1 MIHRRG
7 AVVGGVLLSLA
18 LLPGA
23 CKKESQPKKE
33 PAPEPTA
40 PPAAGGAGV
49 GQTEAPA
56 SQPGPG
62 GVTGRKIKIAFSAP
76 SADHGWTGAIS
87 VKAKEQAAKYDDV
100 DFSLSQASNAA
111 DQVNQI
117 NSIIS
122 QKPDVLVI
130 LPHDDT
136 VTPAAL
142 AAMKAGIPV
151 INVDREFS
159 DPGAQRT
166 VIKGDN
172 YGAGFQAGLYFASQL
187 KCKGNVVE
195 IQGIAGIS
203 VTNQR
208 TKGFADAIKPCKG
221 GIKIIAQQPADFAPD
236 KGLTVMQNILQANK
250 KIDAVYT
257 HDDDMAQGVV
267 QAIKNANRDKE
278 MWLTGVGG
286 SKAAM
291 DAIKTGGLY
300 RATFLYNPTM
310 AASGVALARL
320 LARNQGLQDL
330 TEPIIPNMIVMQAQG
345 VFQENVDQFMPLAF

>member
-1 MIHRRG
+1 M
-7 AVVGGVLLSLA
+7 A
-18 LLPGA
+18 LMSSA
-23 CKKESQPKKE
+23 CRKEE
-33 PAPEPTA
+33 PAKKSEAKPVEA
-40 PPAAGGAGV
+40 GGGQPAAGEGEGKDE
-49 GQTEAPA
+49 GR
-56 SQPGPG
+56 

-87 VKAKEQAAKYDDV
+87 TNAKKQAATYDDV
-100 DFSLSQASNAA
+100 EFSLTQAANAA

-117 NSIIS
+117 NTIVL
-122 QKPDVLVI
+122 QKPDVLVV

-142 AAMKAGIPV
+142 AAMKAGIQV

-159 DPGAQRT
+159 DPGAQRA

-172 YGAGFQAGLYFASQL
+172 YGVGFQAGQYYAKEL

-208 TKGFADAIKPCKG
+208 TKGFADAIKQCGG
-221 GIKIIAQQPADFAPD
+221 GIKIIAKQPADFAPD
-236 KGLTVMQNILQANK
+236 KGMSVMQNILQAQS
-250 KIDAVYT
+250 KIDAVFT

-286 SKAAM
+286 SKDAM
-291 DAIKTGGLY
+291 DQIKSGGLY
-300 RATFLYNPTM
+300 RATFLYNPSM
-310 AASGVALARL
+310 AASAVSLARL
-320 LARNQGLQDL
+320 LAKDQGLSDL
-330 TEPIIPNMIVMQAQG
+330 VEPVLPSLIVMQAQG
-345 VFQENVDQFMPLAF
+345 VFQDNVDHYTKLAF

>member
-1 MIHRRG
+1 MFHRTRALVSG
-7 AVVGGVLLSLA
+7 LVLA
-18 LLPGA
+18 LALSPGGCGKPRETSKA
-23 CKKESQPKKE
+23 EEGSQRAE
-33 PAPEPTA
+33 PPRTA
-40 PPAAGGAGV
+40 TPPAAPAGA
-49 GQTEAPA
+49 
-56 SQPGPG
+56 
-62 GVTGRKIKIAFSAP
+62 KIKIAFSAP

-87 VKAKEQAAKYDDV
+87 VNAKKQAARYDDV
-100 DFSLSQASNAA
+100 DFSLTQAATAA
-111 DQVNQI
+111 DQVSQLNTI
-117 NSIIS
+117 VM

-130 LPHDDT
+130 LPQDET

-159 DPGAQRT
+159 DPGAQRA

-172 YGAGFQAGLYFASQL
+172 YGVGFQAGQYFASQL
-187 KCKGNVVE
+187 HCTGSVVE

-208 TKGFADAIKPCKG
+208 TKGFADGISQCKG
-221 GIKIIAQQPADFAPD
+221 GIKIIAQQPADFVPD
-236 KGLTVMQNILQANK
+236 KGLSVMQNILQAQP
-250 KIDAVYT
+250 KIDAVFT

-291 DAIKTGGLY
+291 DQIKQGGLY

-310 AASGVALARL
+310 AASAVALARL
-320 LARNQGLQDL
+320 LVKGQGLSDL
-330 TEPIIPNMIVMQAQG
+330 TEPVIPSLIVMQAQG
-345 VFQENVDQFMPLAF
+345 VFKDNVDGYMQISF